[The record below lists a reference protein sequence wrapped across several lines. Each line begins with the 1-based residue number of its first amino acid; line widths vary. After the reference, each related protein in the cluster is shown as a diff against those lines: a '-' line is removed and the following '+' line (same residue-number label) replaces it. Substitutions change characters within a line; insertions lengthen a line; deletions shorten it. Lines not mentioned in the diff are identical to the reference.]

1 MGAFLARRQ
10 YNSPILYI
18 RVQWIA
24 RADIEAAAQWA
35 WKNDLS
41 LRGNFGLHGKT
52 ILPRFSSLGNRKIRV
67 VPLENFEV
75 FERAG
80 IIYSLS

>member
-24 RADIEAAAQWA
+24 RADIEAAAKRP

-41 LRGNFGLHGKT
+41 LRGNFSLHGKK
-52 ILPRFSSLGNRKIRV
+52 ILP
-67 VPLENFEV
+67 NF
-75 FERAG
+75 
-80 IIYSLS
+80 LSFCNSE

>member
-10 YNSPILYI
+10 YNSPILYV

-24 RADIEAAAQWA
+24 RADIEAAAKRP

-41 LRGNFGLHGKT
+41 LCGNFGLHGKT
-52 ILPRFSSLGNRKIRV
+52 ILPQL
-67 VPLENFEV
+67 
-75 FERAG
+75 
-80 IIYSLS
+80 